1 MITSQLSLNQSLA
14 RDHQLKKSISRH
26 TKSLLKSMT
35 KRYSSN
41 KKSVKKIAAA
51 KEFVNKRIES
61 NQLQIIKFQESLQRD
76 TLGGQ
81 IFNQLTNPQLMETIL
96 FLVKTSICILLL
108 PLIIY
113 IKNKPDKVLNYENLY
128 QFFVIQHS
136 DTITKI
142 LTQTSLEHPVAI
154 SYLSEQF
161 IYNPLGKILMRFSL
175 FQGIVNAINH
185 IKRQK
190 EVLERK
196 IMEVIGRSIFNY
208 ETFYALK
215 HALES
220 FYIPKNK
227 LSSIEKAKY
236 ISKASGTILTI
247 FDLILCGTKS
257 SWCQSLQPIQ
267 KITYVFPIFV
277 ELGTIIYDV
286 TQGVKRKGD
295 VKDPLEIAALG
306 FQHYCQKTFKFEDN
320 LYIDAST
327 ITLNELEKSFVSF
340 DYKGP
345 KEIKKEYE
353 AKFKMYQL
361 MSDPKRLVEMAKSN
375 PNFKKE
381 FRELL
386 IETEKSRIDNIKVK
400 SKIEYDADMIVENLN
415 DYHKANLYCQLYR
428 KTFKMEQHLLRTEL
442 ASKRDNLLL
451 GPLGKHKISKERFR
465 YKPWYKMATAL
476 ATLYTLNVSVEL
488 VRAGQS
494 LQEDSRGLTEL
505 ITQNVTSLIKSLP
518 TELERIRNT
527 VRTPVTSLIDSLP
540 TEPESIQ
547 NTVRTPVL
555 DNVGNFILS
564 VFPVFQ
570 MSNGTLE
577 PYNKES
583 KSGFKALKERADKN
597 LERAATDL
605 ETSKKK
611 ILDQKE
617 QLLSNL
623 ETSKN
628 EILEQTNELLT
639 RARNNFVNS
648 FTTFNLRGMGYK
660 PGLILTAAIV
670 AWSAK
675 KDTRVDDLDDQIDNI
690 NLTQEMTKDLDSSRE
705 IKELQEKK
713 KIEQKNIRVQQEK
726 DAENVIFRS
735 LLFGF
740 INSIT
745 APNDKIK
752 NEITLKKMYTLLDDQ
767 YLTPE
772 QRKEI
777 QELIAT
783 LEKKNKKKSLKKR
796 TKEDT
801 KKREELVK
809 LKVLSIK
816 KKSESIKNIFLL

>member
-1 MITSQLSLNQSLA
+1 
-14 RDHQLKKSISRH
+14 
-26 TKSLLKSMT
+26 
-35 KRYSSN
+35 
-41 KKSVKKIAAA
+41 
-51 KEFVNKRIES
+51 
-61 NQLQIIKFQESLQRD
+61 
-76 TLGGQ
+76 
-81 IFNQLTNPQLMETIL
+81 
-96 FLVKTSICILLL
+96 
-108 PLIIY
+108 
-113 IKNKPDKVLNYENLY
+113 
-128 QFFVIQHS
+128 
-136 DTITKI
+136 
-142 LTQTSLEHPVAI
+142 
-154 SYLSEQF
+154 
-161 IYNPLGKILMRFSL
+161 
-175 FQGIVNAINH
+175 
-185 IKRQK
+185 
-190 EVLERK
+190 
-196 IMEVIGRSIFNY
+196 MEVIGRSIFNY

-227 LSSIEKAKY
+227 LSSFEKAKY

-306 FQHYCQKTFKFEDN
+306 LQHYCQKTFKFEDN

-327 ITLNELEKSFVSF
+327 ISLNELEKSFVSF

-476 ATLYTLNVSVEL
+476 ATLYTLNVSVGL
-488 VRAGQS
+488 VHAVPVLQEEAGQ
-494 LQEDSRGLTEL
+494 LKRRVTEDVTRL
-505 ITQNVTSLIKSLP
+505 IYSLP
-518 TELERIRNT
+518 TDR
-527 VRTPVTSLIDSLP
+527 
-540 TEPESIQ
+540 ESIQ

-555 DNVGNFILS
+555 DNVGNLILS

-570 MSNGTLE
+570 VRNGTFE
-577 PYNKES
+577 PYNRES
-583 KSGFKALKERADKN
+583 RSGFKALGERAS
-597 LERAATDL
+597 TDL
-605 ETSKKK
+605 ATSINE
-611 ILDQKE
+611 ILVQKN
-617 QLLSNL
+617 QLLSH
-623 ETSKN
+623 
-628 EILEQTNELLT
+628 
-639 RARNNFVNS
+639 ARNNFVSN
-648 FTTFNLRGMGYK
+648 FTTFNLREMGYK

-670 AWSAK
+670 ALSAK

-705 IKELQEKK
+705 IKELQDNK

-783 LEKKNKKKSLKKR
+783 LEKKTKKKSLKKR
-796 TKEDT
+796 TKEET
-801 KKREELVK
+801 KEKEERG
-809 LKVLSIK
+809 
-816 KKSESIKNIFLL
+816 